1 MALSVI
7 AMRHK
12 ESILAA
18 LGAALI
24 FVTTMFIKIPSAYG
38 YFNLG
43 DALIFLFASALSP
56 FTAFLCGGI
65 GSALADISGCYMQ
78 YAVFTLFIKG
88 IEGLLVAV
96 LYQRLHV
103 RPLFSIMAAA
113 LWMLIGYFL
122 CDWFL
127 YQQAEAAAAGLLMNA
142 AQGLFGIIIAAIL
155 HPRFMNIVKHF
166 NLKKKENR

>member
-1 MALSVI
+1 MSG
-7 AMRHK
+7 MKHK

-43 DALIFLFASALSP
+43 DALIFLFASTLSP
-56 FTAFLCGGI
+56 FAAFLCGGI
-65 GSALADISGCYMQ
+65 GSAFADISGGYIQ
-78 YAVFTLFIKG
+78 YALFSFFIKG
-88 IEGLLVAV
+88 IEGLLAAV

-103 RPLFSIMAAA
+103 RPFFSTMIAA
-113 LWMLIGYFL
+113 LWMLLGYFL

-127 YQQAEAAAAGLLMNA
+127 YQQVGAAAAGLLMNA
-142 AQGLFGIIIAAIL
+142 AQGLVGALLATAL
-155 HPRFMNIVKHF
+155 HSRFMDIAKRF
-166 NLKKKENR
+166 KPKKKENC